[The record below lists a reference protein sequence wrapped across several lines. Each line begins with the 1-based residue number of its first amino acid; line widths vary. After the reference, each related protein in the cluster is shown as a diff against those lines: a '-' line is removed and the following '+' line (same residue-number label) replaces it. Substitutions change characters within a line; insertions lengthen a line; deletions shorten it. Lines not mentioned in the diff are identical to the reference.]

1 MILSVLL
8 KKDHL
13 FLAAHRGDEDQP
25 EFYRYEVTWGESG
38 DDLSRGHIWD
48 QTDETARKLYID
60 AGRIVIIL
68 PASACM
74 AKRMELDNQLDDTIP
89 DYRKWRAGIQLPG
102 DLSMYCYGFIP
113 LLRSFDSKKIETI
126 FFAMAAASGK
136 RLTQALFRAD
146 DARAVEM
153 FPEQIGLVKILEKSL
168 GKDDISQAAL
178 IHNDDEGVVAVFLKD
193 GRFYCCRYFPV
204 SSQNIEELSIDV
216 ETYLLSLSSPDE
228 SLPLVITG
236 SAENFKTD
244 WSPIIP
250 SFMNVQD
257 LDFSSVWG
265 LAEFVFAGGECELSA
280 AI

>member
-1 MILSVLL
+1 
-8 KKDHL
+8 
-13 FLAAHRGDEDQP
+13 
-25 EFYRYEVTWGESG
+25 
-38 DDLSRGHIWD
+38 
-48 QTDETARKLYID
+48 
-60 AGRIVIIL
+60 
-68 PASACM
+68 
-74 AKRMELDNQLDDTIP
+74 
-89 DYRKWRAGIQLPG
+89 
-102 DLSMYCYGFIP
+102 
-113 LLRSFDSKKIETI
+113 
-126 FFAMAAASGK
+126 MAAASVK

-153 FPEQIGLVKILEKSL
+153 FPEHIGLVKILEKSL

-204 SSQNIEELSIDV
+204 SSQSREEFTSDI

-228 SLPLVITG
+228 SLPLVVTG

-280 AI
+280 AN